1 MKKLTCPKCG
11 MEVIGGSGFWGTS
24 KPYCSFCGWNLQ
36 LAKEIERESLRQF
49 PRNLLLFA
57 GFFAF
62 VGYLSKSGFAFFPFL
77 FLSVFVV
84 GRAIVSWRK
93 LKLLEVSH
101 PAVAYAN
108 TLPLAMAAKE
118 NIKTTPVNTHLYLS
132 ALSKPR
138 MVRFKPVAR
147 VITIAFPISW
157 IFILYF
163 GYQIVRDEISVSGPL
178 ATLRDLAL
186 LLLFA
191 LIWSVIGITIIRSAR
206 RDRKLLA
213 EGDVAMAIVTH
224 QELIRGKHRRSQI
237 RYEFRDASGRLVQG
251 KGTDESWG
259 LYEDMEAPIFYNPTN
274 PSENVT
280 LCAATCELRID

>member
-57 GFFAF
+57 RFFAF

-108 TLPLAMAAKE
+108 TLPWAMAAKE
-118 NIKTTPVNTHLYLS
+118 NIKKTPVNTHLYLS

-147 VITIAFPISW
+147 V
-157 IFILYF
+157 
-163 GYQIVRDEISVSGPL
+163 
-178 ATLRDLAL
+178 
-186 LLLFA
+186 LLFA

-259 LYEDMEAPIFYNPTN
+259 LYEDMEAPILYNPTN

>member
-93 LKLLEVSH
+93 LKLLDASH
-101 PAVAYAN
+101 PATVYTNSLPSVMAAQPSVAELPAN
-108 TLPLAMAAKE
+108 TPHVLLALH
-118 NIKTTPVNTHLYLS
+118 TTP
-132 ALSKPR
+132 R
-138 MVRFKPVAR
+138 
-147 VITIAFPISW
+147 
-157 IFILYF
+157 
-163 GYQIVRDEISVSGPL
+163 
-178 ATLRDLAL
+178 LR
-186 LLLFA
+186 
-191 LIWSVIGITIIRSAR
+191 
-206 RDRKLLA
+206 
-213 EGDVAMAIVTH
+213 
-224 QELIRGKHRRSQI
+224 
-237 RYEFRDASGRLVQG
+237 
-251 KGTDESWG
+251 
-259 LYEDMEAPIFYNPTN
+259 
-274 PSENVT
+274 
-280 LCAATCELRID
+280 

>member
-93 LKLLEVSH
+93 LKLLDASH
-101 PAVAYAN
+101 PATVYTN
-108 TLPLAMAAKE
+108 SLTSVMAAKRSVE
-118 NIKTTPVNTHLYLS
+118 QVPANTHQYLW

-138 MVRFKPVAR
+138 RVRLKPAAR

-157 IFILYF
+157 IFIAYF
-163 GYQIVRDEISVSGPL
+163 GYQIVRDQIAVSGPL
-178 ATLRDLAL
+178 ANLRDLGP

-251 KGTDESWG
+251 KGTDESRG

>member
-1 MKKLTCPKCG
+1 

-36 LAKEIERESLRQF
+36 LAIEIERASLRQF

-84 GRAIVSWRK
+84 GGAIVSWRK

-101 PAVAYAN
+101 PAAAYAN
-108 TLPLAMAAKE
+108 TFPLVMAAKE
-118 NIKTTPVNTHLYLS
+118 NIKKTPVNTHLYLP

-163 GYQIVRDEISVSGPL
+163 GYQIVRDEIAVSGPL
-178 ATLRDLAL
+178 ATLRDLGP

-191 LIWSVIGITIIRSAR
+191 LILSVIGITTIRSAR

-213 EGDVAMAIVTH
+213 EGDLATAVVIH
-224 QELIRGKHRRSQI
+224 QETWRGKHRHSQI
-237 RYEFRDASGRLVQG
+237 RYEFRDSSGRLAQG

-259 LYEDMEAPIFYNPTN
+259 LYEDMEAPIFYDPTN
-274 PSENVT
+274 PSENVA

>member
-1 MKKLTCPKCG
+1 

-178 ATLRDLAL
+178 ATLRDLAPPPTVRSDL
-186 LLLFA
+186 VGHRNNNNSQCPERSKA
-191 LIWSVIGITIIRSAR
+191 IGR
-206 RDRKLLA
+206 RRRRH
-213 EGDVAMAIVTH
+213 G
-224 QELIRGKHRRSQI
+224 HRYSPRAYPRETS
-237 RYEFRDASGRLVQG
+237 E
-251 KGTDESWG
+251 KPN
-259 LYEDMEAPIFYNPTN
+259 PI
-274 PSENVT
+274 
-280 LCAATCELRID
+280 